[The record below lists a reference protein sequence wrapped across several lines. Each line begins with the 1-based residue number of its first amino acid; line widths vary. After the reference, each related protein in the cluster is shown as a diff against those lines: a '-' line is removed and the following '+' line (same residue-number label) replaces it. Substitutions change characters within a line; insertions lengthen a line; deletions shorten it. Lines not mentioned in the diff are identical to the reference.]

1 MSLMSLADI
10 LRPCVHQDWAVGAY
24 DTPTL
29 DTTQAIVDA
38 ALADDAPVIF
48 MLYPSHVCL
57 DRWATLAALIR
68 AEVERT
74 DIPAALILDHGLTFE
89 QIKHSVE
96 LGFGGVMIDASKA
109 PVEDNIAI
117 TRRVV
122 QLAHSHGIAVEA
134 ELGHVGSGM
143 EELSDDE
150 WRARYTRVEDA
161 QRFVEETGIDA
172 LAISIGTA
180 HGLYRIKPHLDLERL
195 AEIRQRVQI
204 PLVLHGSSDTPE
216 DEVRQAVQIGIDK
229 VNVWT
234 DMRIPYLQAM
244 KDALSVPVESIEV
257 CEVAEAG
264 RLAASRVVQQ
274 KNRMF
279 GSVGKAKLYRQKPA
293 RERL

>member
-1 MSLMSLADI
+1 MSLMSLAEI
-10 LRPCVHQDWAVGAY
+10 LRPCMHQDWAVGAY

-48 MLYPSHVCL
+48 MLYPSHVCP
-57 DRWATLAALIR
+57 DRWVTLAALIR

-74 DIPAALILDHGLTFE
+74 DIPAAIILDHGQTFE
-89 QIKHSVE
+89 QVE
-96 LGFGGVMIDASKA
+96 RAVDLGFTGVMIDASQA
-109 PVEDNIAI
+109 PMDKNIAI

-122 QLAHSHGIAVEA
+122 QLAHSYGISVEA

-143 EELSDDE
+143 EKLTDEELRS
-150 WRARYTRVEDA
+150 RYTRVEDA
-161 QRFVEETGIDA
+161 QYFVEETEIDA
-172 LAISIGTA
+172 LAVAIGTA

-216 DEVRQAVQIGIDK
+216 EEVRRAVQIGIEK

-244 KDALSVPVESIEV
+244 KDALSVPVETIEV

-264 RLAASRVVQQ
+264 RLAASKIVQH
-274 KNRMF
+274 KNAMF
-279 GSVGKAKLYRQKPA
+279 GSVGKASLYRQHLV
-293 RERL
+293 RELK